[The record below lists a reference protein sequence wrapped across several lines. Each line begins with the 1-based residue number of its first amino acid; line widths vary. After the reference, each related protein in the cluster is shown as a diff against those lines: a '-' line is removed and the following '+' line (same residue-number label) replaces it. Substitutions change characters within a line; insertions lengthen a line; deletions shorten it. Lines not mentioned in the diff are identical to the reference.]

1 MLNRGRQA
9 LVFLSHVTRETCEAS
24 PSEERPVKPASQLSV
39 EVNMCLGKGRL
50 IQRYSVIVVKGV
62 SLSPV
67 LPLRTIMNLKLY
79 SKLASELCLNAAGAQ
94 TSQQGPQW
102 RICSSNHG
110 NTSGSHLP
118 QSVISSVASH
128 HSGATSG
135 SCITATEDAEP
146 PDIWAVIKPGHVREK
161 IAMFGSDGRW
171 SSGNRAL
178 SPGVTW
184 DKDEG
189 LSGLFQVRK
198 SKGNWEENGR
208 AKRQRHL
215 GNQNVSWD
223 ATFWRHLDWSP
234 RSSDGG
240 RTDAVG
246 EREELKV
253 SVVEMVACLEKRF
266 CQQRRRDA
274 KPVLQKSSASLT
286 LSRAP
291 PTEPDSAR
299 VSNMVARLESD
310 CLRTQMEANGLKRTV
325 GRVLLATAVIS
336 SSPCQ
341 PTSTTLISLP
351 PPQKVS
357 RESTPASL
365 VATPPPPNTDTPP
378 PVSSGQET
386 PDPEETE
393 PPPGLLF
400 RSPPPPETPASTDSA
415 RSPVP
420 VGGASEQASGAEACA
435 FLEARQRL
443 RQLLEPRPLLTLLPH
458 HLLVQIFALLPTRS
472 LAALKCACRYFRFI
486 INTYGVRPADS
497 LWVSDPCYSDDPCKQ
512 CKKRYVRGDV
522 SLCRWHHKPFC
533 QALPYGPG
541 YWMCCRGVHKD
552 TPGCNV
558 GLHDNRWVPAF
569 HSRNVPICR
578 WGKQEE

>member
-1 MLNRGRQA
+1 MPI
-9 LVFLSHVTRETCEAS
+9 H
-24 PSEERPVKPASQLSV
+24 SEIHSYCCK
-39 EVNMCLGKGRL
+39 
-50 IQRYSVIVVKGV
+50 RYFTVP
-62 SLSPV
+62 PV
-67 LPLRTIMNLKLY
+67 LLLRTIMNLKFY
-79 SKLASELCLNAAGAQ
+79 SKLASELCFNAAGAQ

-110 NTSGSHLP
+110 NISGSHLP

-128 HSGATSG
+128 HNGSTSG

-146 PDIWAVIKPGHVREK
+146 LDIWAVIKPGHVREK

-171 SSGNRAL
+171 SNGNRTL

-184 DKDEG
+184 DKEEG

-198 SKGNWEENGR
+198 PKGNWEEKGR
-208 AKRQRHL
+208 AERQRHL
-215 GNQNVSWD
+215 GNHQNVLWD
-223 ATFWRHLDWSP
+223 KTFWRHLDWSP
-234 RSSDGG
+234 RSADGE
-240 RTDAVG
+240 RTEMVG

-266 CQQRRRDA
+266 CQQQRRDT
-274 KPVLQKSSASLT
+274 KPVLPLQKSSTSLT

-291 PTEPDSAR
+291 PTEPDSIR

-310 CLRTQMEANGLKRTV
+310 CLRTQMEASGLKRTV
-325 GRVLLATAVIS
+325 GRVLLTTAVIS

-341 PTSTTLISLP
+341 PTSTMLLSLP

-357 RESTPASL
+357 RELTPASL
-365 VATPPPPNTDTPP
+365 MATPPSPNTDTPP
-378 PVSSGQET
+378 TGEVSASLKT
-386 PDPEETE
+386 PDPPFPSEETE

-400 RSPPPPETPASTDSA
+400 RSPPPPETFTSTDSA

-420 VGGASEQASGAEACA
+420 EGGASEQVSRTETCA
-435 FLEARQRL
+435 FLEVRQRL
-443 RQLLEPRPLLTLLPH
+443 QQLLEPQPFLTLLPH
-458 HLLVQIFALLPTRS
+458 HLLVQIFTLLPTRS
-472 LAALKCACRYFRFI
+472 LAALKCTCCYFRFI

-497 LWVSDPCYSDDPCKQ
+497 LWVSDPCYNDDPCKQ
-512 CKKRYVRGDV
+512 CKKRYGRGDV

-541 YWMCCRGVHKD
+541 YWMCCRSIHKD

-569 HSRNVPICR
+569 HSMNVPICR
-578 WGKQEE
+578 WSKQEE